1 MFTEVAATLFVKVI
15 SSCFPFKL
23 IPIKIYFLPQICFG
37 IFNPRIKF
45 FDISIINNLII
56 YLFKTINN
64 FKIIHHE

>member
-45 FDISIINNLII
+45 LISRLLII
-56 YLFKTINN
+56 
-64 FKIIHHE
+64 